1 MRTWILLLAIIGIGP
16 SVFAGG
22 YKTHRMCDGTVL
34 TFERNQAMRRV
45 GTVPTKSWDADKVYR
60 VPVVLLSFADC
71 DFSWEDPWQF
81 YDRLFNEPGYNLGKG
96 PGCIA
101 DYFRDKEGKRP
112 SVSVKN
118 PDIVLNIHIND
129 NQCTLSLD
137 SSGNSLHIRG
147 YRSETGKAP
156 LNEVLAAGLIM
167 MTEMA
172 VLRENKNNFFNN
184 YVKPFLKNP
193 VQTFAITLV
202 IIFIFS
208 AVIIRCISPEKINPK
223 IDKNKYD
230 EIIRKNK
237 ELNDLIIFKDK
248 EICRLKEEQKKSEEA
263 KSILRSEIQSRDS
276 HIDNLESIIHE

>member
-101 DYFRDKEGKRP
+101 DYFRDQ
-112 SVSVKN
+112 SNALFNVKF
-118 PDIVLNIHIND
+118 DIFGPVK
-129 NQCTLSLD
+129 LSSKQKAD
-137 SSGNSLHIRG
+137 SLQGS
-147 YRSETGKAP
+147 
-156 LNEVLAAGLIM
+156 
-167 MTEMA
+167 
-172 VLRENKNNFFNN
+172 
-184 YVKPFLKNP
+184 
-193 VQTFAITLV
+193 
-202 IIFIFS
+202 
-208 AVIIRCISPEKINPK
+208 
-223 IDKNKYD
+223 
-230 EIIRKNK
+230 
-237 ELNDLIIFKDK
+237 
-248 EICRLKEEQKKSEEA
+248 
-263 KSILRSEIQSRDS
+263 
-276 HIDNLESIIHE
+276 